1 MEMVLVQQA
10 KKEKG
15 KSANGRHEVRKGKEV
30 GMKEMN
36 ESETNS
42 KNKGKKGERGKWLS
56 MRQEEGGT

>member
-15 KSANGRHEVRKGKEV
+15 KSANGRHEVGKGKEV

-42 KNKGKKGERGKWLS
+42 KNKGKKRGK
-56 MRQEEGGT
+56 GANG